1 MCCPAS
7 GTPQSRKDRRQSLKT
22 GGGFPYA
29 DRPEPIAPETARAST
44 ADKKHGLPFPQER
57 PSDNFQSLPIIL
69 SFGKENQHVREICR
83 TISVSCKSK
92 RICRPRHQPRLTK
105 RFQRVLSSN
114 RIAKKRDLFQRRSL
128 SRFPSSRHGR
138 GFEQFQAKPIIRH
151 LMQCPACRHPAAAPL
166 PREQPHF
173 IAGRTPRRCCVR
185 Q

>member
-1 MCCPAS
+1 MQTGRSRLRRRLQEPERQIKNTAS
-7 GTPQSRKDRRQSLKT
+7 PFRRSGQ
-22 GGGFPYA
+22 
-29 DRPEPIAPETARAST
+29 
-44 ADKKHGLPFPQER
+44 
-57 PSDNFQSLPIIL
+57 SDNFQSLPIIL

-114 RIAKKRDLFQRRSL
+114 RIAKKGPFSKKVPLSFSLFKTRKRIRAVSGKTNYPAFDAM
-128 SRFPSSRHGR
+128 SRLPASGSRT
-138 GFEQFQAKPIIRH
+138 FA
-151 LMQCPACRHPAAAPL
+151 
-166 PREQPHF
+166 REQPHF